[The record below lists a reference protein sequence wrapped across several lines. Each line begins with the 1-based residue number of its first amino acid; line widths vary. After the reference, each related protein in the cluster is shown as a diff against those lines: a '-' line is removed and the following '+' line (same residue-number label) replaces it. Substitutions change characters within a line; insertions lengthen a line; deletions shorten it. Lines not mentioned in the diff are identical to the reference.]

1 MFLVSKLKIIVKCYL
16 EYRKKV
22 IAWRTKNTKINYM
35 IWFNIKELENKL
47 KIGEVSES
55 AFFNYLLANLII
67 FSIVPYLSTNDY
79 TIKWVIVIEII
90 IGVVV
95 TVVGAKMTFD
105 INSAGDK
112 KDYFGR
118 FLSLSF
124 VIGIRLSVFAIIIG
138 TPIAIVFSLL
148 HRNFDIDENLKD
160 FLGLGLFTGFG
171 ILYYFILTNSFKK
184 VNQ

>member
-1 MFLVSKLKIIVKCYL
+1 
-16 EYRKKV
+16 
-22 IAWRTKNTKINYM
+22 M
-35 IWFNIKELENKL
+35 IWFDIKELERKL
-47 KIGEVSES
+47 KIGDVSES

-67 FSIVPYLSTNDY
+67 FSIFPYLSTNDY

-124 VIGIRLSVFAIIIG
+124 VIGLRLFAFAIIIG
-138 TPIAIVFSLL
+138 IPIVIVFRLL
-148 HRNFDIDENLKD
+148 DRNFDIDENLKD
-160 FLGLGLFTGFG
+160 FLGLGLVAG
-171 ILYYFILTNSFKK
+171 IGIFYYFLLTNSFKK
-184 VNQ
+184 VSQ

>member
-1 MFLVSKLKIIVKCYL
+1 
-16 EYRKKV
+16 
-22 IAWRTKNTKINYM
+22 
-35 IWFNIKELENKL
+35 
-47 KIGEVSES
+47 
-55 AFFNYLLANLII
+55 
-67 FSIVPYLSTNDY
+67 
-79 TIKWVIVIEII
+79 
-90 IGVVV
+90 
-95 TVVGAKMTFD
+95 MTFD

-138 TPIAIVFSLL
+138 TPTAIVFSLL
-148 HRNFDIDENLKD
+148 DRNFDIDENLKD